1 METIIKILNNLKPGV
16 DFTAEKDL
24 VNRQILT
31 SMEIMLL
38 TGELNDA
45 FDIEITLPYIIP
57 ENFSSAEAIYDMVQR
72 IEEDE

>member
-1 METIIKILNNLKPGV
+1 METIINILNNLKPGV
-16 DFTAEKDL
+16 NFAVEKDL

-45 FDIEITLPYIIP
+45 FDIEITLPYIVP
-57 ENFSSAEAIYDMVQR
+57 ENFSSAEAIYAMVQR

>member
-1 METIIKILNNLKPGV
+1 METIINILNNIKPGV
-16 DFTAEKDL
+16 DFTTEKDL

-38 TGELNDA
+38 TGELNEA

-57 ENFSSAEAIYDMVQR
+57 ENFSSAEAIYAMVKA

>member
-1 METIIKILNNLKPGV
+1 METVIKILNSLKPGV
-16 DFTAEKDL
+16 DFAAEKDL

-57 ENFSSAEAIYDMVQR
+57 DNFSSAEAIYAMIRQ
-72 IEEDE
+72 IQEDE

>member
-1 METIIKILNNLKPGV
+1 METVIRILSNLKPGV
-16 DFTAEKDL
+16 DFTKEKDL

-57 ENFSSAEAIYDMVQR
+57 GNFSSAEAIYDMVRR

>member
-1 METIIKILNNLKPGV
+1 METVINILSNLKPGV
-16 DFTAEKDL
+16 DFTQEQDL

-57 ENFSSAEAIYDMVQR
+57 ENFSSAQAIYDMVQR

>member
-1 METIIKILNNLKPGV
+1 METVINILSNPKPGV
-16 DFTAEKDL
+16 DFTQEQDL

-57 ENFSSAEAIYDMVQR
+57 ENFSSAQAIYDMVQR

>member
-1 METIIKILNNLKPGV
+1 METVIKILSNLKPGV
-16 DFTAEKDL
+16 DFTTEKDL

>member
-1 METIIKILNNLKPGV
+1 METVINILSNLKHGV
-16 DFTAEKDL
+16 DFTQEQDL

-57 ENFSSAEAIYDMVQR
+57 ENFSSAQAIYDMVQR

>member
-1 METIIKILNNLKPGV
+1 METVINILSNLKPGV
-16 DFTAEKDL
+16 DFTQEQDL

-57 ENFSSAEAIYDMVQR
+57 ENFSSARAIYDMVQR

>member
-1 METIIKILNNLKPGV
+1 METIIKILSNLKPGV
-16 DFTAEKDL
+16 DFTTEKDL

>member
-1 METIIKILNNLKPGV
+1 
-16 DFTAEKDL
+16 
-24 VNRQILT
+24 
-31 SMEIMLL
+31 MEIMLL

>member
-1 METIIKILNNLKPGV
+1 METVIKILSNLKPGV
-16 DFTAEKDL
+16 DFTKEKDL

>member
-1 METIIKILNNLKPGV
+1 METVIKILSNLKPGV
-16 DFTAEKDL
+16 DFTTEKDL

-57 ENFSSAEAIYDMVQR
+57 ENFSSAEAFYDMVQR